1 MNEDEIQQAATRL
14 VDAGA
19 LGRSVMLKKLF
30 DYLLERSL
38 AGSPPKEAEVALAV
52 FGDTLRFNTPQDAS
66 VRVYVH
72 RLRLKL
78 TEYYAGPGAGE
89 PVKLDIPKGEY
100 RLTARI
106 EDDGL
111 PAPAAPKTA
120 SSTGRWTPEPWMWL
134 AAVLAI
140 VILNIALW
148 AVFAGRSGGELAQER
163 RTAPWA
169 ALLGNH
175 KPTTIVLGDYYIFG
189 DIDRQ
194 RQVDR
199 LLREYN
205 INSPIDLDDYRMS
218 HPEVQQRYVDLDL
231 YYLPVSS
238 AFAMKD
244 LMPLIAP
251 TARDRDQIHIAMA
264 SDVSPEMLRRTNIVY
279 VGYLSGLGILR
290 DAVFAGSRFTVG
302 ETYDVLVDQVAQKR
316 YASQEGGPNQADEQQ
331 RDLGYFASFP
341 GPNGNRIIILAG
353 TRDMG
358 VTQMAEEAVNLGALS
373 AMHKASGDADAFEA
387 LYEVQGVRRSNFG
400 GKLLIAAPLKADRI
414 WSEQRPVL
422 QFPKG

>member
-1 MNEDEIQQAATRL
+1 MNEDAIQQAATRL
-14 VDAGA
+14 VAAGA
-19 LGRSVMLKKLF
+19 LGRSVMLRKLF
-30 DYLLERSL
+30 DYLLERSM
-38 AGSPPKEAEVALAV
+38 AGSPPKETEVALAV
-52 FGDTLRFNTPQDAS
+52 FGDSLRFNTPQDAS

-78 TEYYAGPGAGE
+78 TEYYAGPGADE

-100 RLTARI
+100 RLIVRL
-106 EDDGL
+106 ESDGRAEG
-111 PAPAAPKTA
+111 PEAAAVATRRWAP
-120 SSTGRWTPEPWMWL
+120 RPWMWL
-134 AAVLAI
+134 VALLAVF
-140 VILNIALW
+140 VLNVGLW
-148 AVFAGRSGGELAQER
+148 AVVAGHPGGELAQER
-163 RTAPWA
+163 RAAPWA
-169 ALLGNH
+169 SLLNNR
-175 KPTTIVLGDYYIFG
+175 KPTTVVIGDYYIFG
-189 DIDRQ
+189 DIDRP

-205 INSPIDLDDYRMS
+205 INSPIDLDDYRMA
-218 HPEVQQRYVDLDL
+218 HPDVQQRYVDLDL

-238 AFAMKD
+238 AFALKD
-244 LMPLIAP
+244 LMPILAP
-251 TARDRDQIHIAMA
+251 TARDRDQIHIALA

-302 ETYDVLVDQVAQKR
+302 ETYDVLIDQAAQKR

-341 GPNGNRIIILAG
+341 GPNGNRIVILAG

-358 VTQMAEEAVNLGALS
+358 VTQMAEEAVNLAALS
-373 AMHKASGDADAFEA
+373 AMHKASGNADAFEA

-400 GKLLIAAPLKADRI
+400 GKLLVAAPLKADRI

>member
-1 MNEDEIQQAATRL
+1 MNEDAIQQAATCL
-14 VDAGA
+14 VEAGA

-52 FGDTLRFNTPQDAS
+52 FGDSLRFNTPQDAS

-78 TEYYAGPGAGE
+78 TEYYAGPGAGD

-100 RLTARI
+100 RLTARVDA
-106 EDDGL
+106 EG
-111 PAPAAPKTA
+111 AAAPVA
-120 SSTGRWTPEPWMWL
+120 PGAGAAAGRWTPRPWMWL
-134 AAVLAI
+134 AAFLS
-140 VILNIALW
+140 VIALNIGLW
-148 AVFAGRSGGELAQER
+148 ATVAGQSGGELAKER
-163 RTAPWA
+163 RAAPWA
-169 ALLGNH
+169 SLLGNH
-175 KPTTIVLGDYYIFG
+175 KPTTVVIGDYYIFG
-189 DIDRQ
+189 DIDRP

-199 LLREYN
+199 LLREYS
-205 INSPIDLDDYRMS
+205 INSPIDLDDYRMA

-238 AFAMKD
+238 AFALKD
-244 LMPLIAP
+244 LMPLLAP
-251 TARDRDQIHIAMA
+251 TAKDRDQIHIALA

-302 ETYDVLVDQVAQKR
+302 ETYDVLIDQVAQKR
-316 YASQEGGPNQADEQQ
+316 YASQEGRPNQADEQQ

-341 GPNGNRIIILAG
+341 GPNGNRIVILAG
-353 TRDMG
+353 ARDMG
-358 VTQMAEEAVNLGALS
+358 VTQMAEEAVNLGALA
-373 AMHKASGDADAFEA
+373 AMHKASSNADAFEA

-400 GKLLIAAPLKADRI
+400 GKLLVAAPLKADRI